1 MIELYDTEAGEQIEV
16 AIDAHETALLSFIRM
31 LKTERDT
38 LYLMLKLMMADHGIY
53 DFNFSLN
60 RDIKDVKDY
69 KLKITIPDEDSD
81 EYSISLIFP
90 NQL

>member
-16 AIDAHETALLSFIRM
+16 AIEAHEKALLSFIRM

-38 LYLMLKLMMADHGIY
+38 LYLMLKLLMADNGIY

-60 RDIKDVKDY
+60 RDIEEIRNY
-69 KLKITIPDEDSD
+69 KLKIIIPDEDSD

-90 NQL
+90 NQ